1 MARLNYLI
9 TSICFKSWDILE
21 DFLSLLGYTPSFHS
35 PSEGPVH
42 KPIGHENTLER
53 GFVKHQLNSFKKP
66 CLTDILLF
74 KLFVYIISLLYCRRW
89 KTQFPFGLTCSN
101 FAALAK
107 KTAALIDN
115 FVFKDLLIHDDAELI
130 ITFTGEVSVLHKN
143 SHLVVKELWP
153 QIKISTVRSLM
164 V

>member
-9 TSICFKSWDILE
+9 TSICFKRWDILE

-89 KTQFPFGLTCSN
+89 KTQFPFGLTRSN

-107 KTAALIDN
+107 KTAALITS
-115 FVFKDLLIHDDAELI
+115 FLKIYLCMTML
-130 ITFTGEVSVLHKN
+130 SWS
-143 SHLVVKELWP
+143 SHLLVKWVSCT
-153 QIKISTVRSLM
+153 KIHIWL
-164 V
+164 